1 MTKGWVIVEKELEI
15 QKAKYI
21 NDRSYIALTVMAQNQ
36 QQKYIELL
44 TEKDAAVANEEMA
57 NKLINEYLPS
67 IEKILGVLAPM
78 EEEAATY
85 PDALGKLYKA
95 ALRLAYILR
104 VRFGTL
110 LDFLAGEEE
119 DGAKVNSL
127 LGQTF
132 FDFHN
137 TVLEFNNLYA
147 LIVKGEGTYNLNLES
162 IALVQNGMTYWEISD
177 VLRMPCS
184 VNKGDTYYWTD
195 EAANLTLVV
204 NFDEEGEACHVHYNQ

>member
-1 MTKGWVIVEKELEI
+1 MKGSITVEKELEI

-44 TEKDAAVANEEMA
+44 TEKDAEVANKEMA
-57 NKLINEYLPS
+57 DKLINEYLPS
-67 IEKILGVLAPM
+67 IENILGVLAPM
-78 EEEAATY
+78 QEEAATFTG
-85 PDALGKLYKA
+85 DLQKLHKA

-110 LDFLAGEEE
+110 LDFIAGEEE
-119 DGAKVNSL
+119 DGAKVNTL

-132 FDFHN
+132 YDFHN

-162 IALVQNGMTYWEISD
+162 VALIQNGMTYWEISD

-184 VNKGDTYYWTD
+184 VNSGDTYYWTD
-195 EAANLTLVV
+195 ETQNLTLVV
-204 NFDEEGEACHVHYNQ
+204 NFDDEGEACHVHCNQ

>member
-1 MTKGWVIVEKELEI
+1 MTKGWAIVEKELEI

-67 IEKILGVLAPM
+67 IEKILAALINM
-78 EEEAATY
+78 EEEAADFT
-85 PDALGKLYKA
+85 DDLQKLYKA
-95 ALRLAYILR
+95 ALKLAYILR

-119 DGAKVNSL
+119 DGAKVNAL

-132 FDFHN
+132 YDFHN

-162 IALVQNGMTYWEISD
+162 VALVQNGMTYWEISD

>member
-1 MTKGWVIVEKELEI
+1 MKGSITVEKELEI

-44 TEKDAAVANEEMA
+44 TEKDAEVANKEMA
-57 NKLINEYLPS
+57 DKLINEYLPS
-67 IEKILGVLAPM
+67 IENILGVLTPM
-78 EEEAATY
+78 QEVATFTG
-85 PDALGKLYKA
+85 DLQKLHKA

-110 LDFLAGEEE
+110 LDFIAGEEE
-119 DGAKVNSL
+119 DGGKVNTL

-132 FDFHN
+132 YDFHN

-162 IALVQNGMTYWEISD
+162 VALIQNGMTYWEISD

-184 VNKGDTYYWTD
+184 VNSGDTYYWTD
-195 EAANLTLVV
+195 ETQNLTLVV
-204 NFDEEGEACHVHYNQ
+204 NFDDEGEACHVHCNQ

>member
-1 MTKGWVIVEKELEI
+1 MEKELEI

-44 TEKDAAVANEEMA
+44 TQKDAEVANKEMA
-57 NKLINEYLPS
+57 EKLINEYLPS
-67 IEKILGVLAPM
+67 IEKILEVLAPM
-78 EEEAATY
+78 QEESADFT
-85 PDALGKLYKA
+85 DDLQKLYKA
-95 ALRLAYILR
+95 AVRLAHILR
-104 VRFGTL
+104 GRFGTL

-119 DGAKVNSL
+119 DGAKVNAL

-132 FDFHN
+132 YDFHN

-162 IALVQNGMTYWEISD
+162 IELIQNGMTYWEISD

-184 VNKGDTYYWTD
+184 VNSGDTYYWTD
-195 EAANLTLVV
+195 DTQNLTLVLR
-204 NFDEEGEACHVHYNQ
+204 FDEEV

>member
-1 MTKGWVIVEKELEI
+1 MKGSITVEKELEI

-44 TEKDAAVANEEMA
+44 TEKDAEVANQEMA
-57 NKLINEYLPS
+57 NRLINEYLPS
-67 IEKILGVLAPM
+67 IEKILAVLTSM
-78 EEEAATY
+78 EEEAADFT
-85 PDALGKLYKA
+85 DDLQKLYKA
-95 ALRLAYILR
+95 ALKLAYILR

-119 DGAKVNSL
+119 DGAKVNAL

-132 FDFHN
+132 YDFHN

-147 LIVKGEGTYNLNLES
+147 LIVKGEGTYNLNSES
-162 IALVQNGMTYWEISD
+162 VALVQKGMTYWEISD

-204 NFDEEGEACHVHYNQ
+204 NFDEEGEACHVHVNE

>member
-1 MTKGWVIVEKELEI
+1 MEKELEI

-44 TEKDAAVANEEMA
+44 TEKDAEVANKEMA
-57 NKLINEYLPS
+57 DKLINEYLPS
-67 IEKILGVLAPM
+67 IENILGVLASM
-78 EEEAATY
+78 EEEAADFT
-85 PDALGKLYKA
+85 DDLKKLYKA
-95 ALRLAYILR
+95 AVRLAHILR

-110 LDFLAGEEE
+110 LDFIAGEEE
-119 DGAKVNSL
+119 DGEKVNVL

-132 FDFHN
+132 YDFHN

-162 IALVQNGMTYWEISD
+162 VELVQNGMTYWEISD

-184 VNKGDTYYWTD
+184 VNSGDTYYWTD
-195 EAANLTLVV
+195 DTQNLTLVV

>member
-1 MTKGWVIVEKELEI
+1 MEKELEI

-44 TEKDAAVANEEMA
+44 TQKDAEVANKEMA
-57 NKLINEYLPS
+57 EKLINEYLPS
-67 IEKILGVLAPM
+67 IEKILEVLAPM
-78 EEEAATY
+78 QEESADFT
-85 PDALGKLYKA
+85 DDLQKLYKA
-95 ALRLAYILR
+95 AVRLAHILR

-119 DGAKVNSL
+119 DGAKVNVL

-132 FDFHN
+132 YDFHN
-137 TVLEFNNLYA
+137 TVLDFNNLYA

-162 IALVQNGMTYWEISD
+162 IELIQNGMTYWEISD

-184 VNKGDTYYWTD
+184 VNSGDTYYWTD
-195 EAANLTLVV
+195 ETQNLTLVV

>member
-1 MTKGWVIVEKELEI
+1 MEKELEI

-44 TEKDAAVANEEMA
+44 TEKDAEVANKEMA
-57 NKLINEYLPS
+57 DKLINEYLPS
-67 IEKILGVLAPM
+67 IENILGVLAPM
-78 EEEAATY
+78 QEEAATFTG
-85 PDALGKLYKA
+85 DLQKLHKA

-110 LDFLAGEEE
+110 LDFIAGEEE
-119 DGAKVNSL
+119 DGAKVNTL

-132 FDFHN
+132 YDFHN

-147 LIVKGEGTYNLNLES
+147 LIVKGEGTYILNLES
-162 IALVQNGMTYWEISD
+162 VALIQNGMTYWEISD

-184 VNKGDTYYWTD
+184 VNSGDTYYWTD
-195 EAANLTLVV
+195 ET
-204 NFDEEGEACHVHYNQ
+204 Q

>member
-1 MTKGWVIVEKELEI
+1 MEQELVI

-21 NDRSYIALTVMAQNQ
+21 NDRAYIPLTVLAANQ

-44 TEKDAAVANEEMA
+44 TSKDAEVANKEMA
-57 NKLINEYLPS
+57 EKLLGEYLPS
-67 IEKILGVLAPM
+67 VEKTLKALTAM
-78 EEEAATY
+78 EEEASEFTGE
-85 PDALGKLYKA
+85 LEKLYKT

-110 LDFLAGEEE
+110 LDFLAGEET
-119 DGAKVNSL
+119 DGAKVNAL

-137 TVLEFNNLYA
+137 SVLEFNNLYA
-147 LIVKGEGTYNLNLES
+147 LIVKGEGTYNLNSES
-162 IALVQNGMTYWEISD
+162 VPLIQNGMTYWEVSD

-184 VNKGDTYYWTD
+184 VNKGDTYYWTSD
-195 EAANLTLVV
+195 EGNLTLVV
-204 NFDEEGEACHVHYNQ
+204 TFDDEGEACHVHVNE

>member
-1 MTKGWVIVEKELEI
+1 MEKELEI

-44 TEKDAAVANEEMA
+44 TQKDAEVANKEMA
-57 NKLINEYLPS
+57 EKLINEYLPS
-67 IEKILGVLAPM
+67 IEKILEVLAPM
-78 EEEAATY
+78 QEESADFT
-85 PDALGKLYKA
+85 DDLQKLYKA
-95 ALRLAYILR
+95 AVRLAHILR
-104 VRFGTL
+104 VRFGIL

-119 DGAKVNSL
+119 DGAKVTAL
-127 LGQTF
+127 LGLTF
-132 FDFHN
+132 YDFHN

-162 IALVQNGMTYWEISD
+162 IELIQNGMTYWEISD

-184 VNKGDTYYWTD
+184 VNSGDTYYWTD
-195 EAANLTLVV
+195 ETQNLTLVV

>member
-67 IEKILGVLAPM
+67 IEKILAVLTPM
-78 EEEAATY
+78 EEEAADFTN
-85 PDALGKLYKA
+85 DLQKLYKA
-95 ALRLAYILR
+95 ALKLAYILR

-119 DGAKVNSL
+119 DGAKVNAL

-132 FDFHN
+132 YDFHN

>member
-1 MTKGWVIVEKELEI
+1 MKGSITVEKELEL
-15 QKAKYI
+15 QKSKYI

-44 TEKDAAVANEEMA
+44 TEKDAEVANQEMA

-67 IEKILGVLAPM
+67 IEKILAVLTSM
-78 EEEAATY
+78 EEEAADFTE
-85 PDALGKLYKA
+85 DLQKLYKA
-95 ALRLAYILR
+95 ALKLAYILR

-110 LDFLAGEEE
+110 LDFLAGEET
-119 DGAKVNSL
+119 DGAKVNAL

-132 FDFHN
+132 YDFHN

-162 IALVQNGMTYWEISD
+162 VALVQKGMTYWEISD

-184 VNKGDTYYWTD
+184 VNKGDTYYWID

-204 NFDEEGEACHVHYNQ
+204 NFDEEGEACHVHVNG